1 MSWLVV
7 ATPVSAEDAAPAPPE
22 SGSDLA
28 GGEGLTLL
36 DALAAALAGGHAAE
50 IARLE
55 ASRSEDLLAQER
67 SAFLPRASVTSSA
80 GYNNRQD
87 EKLEAVNGTYGLS
100 NIGSNDGWFNVYL
113 DQLLLDLA
121 AWERIERAELEAEA
135 SDLARQ
141 QEQQAVA
148 FEIVQR
154 FTDVVRQ
161 ERLAALARERVALT
175 ETLDQQAA
183 LLLKA
188 GQLRPADR
196 EQVALLLEEA
206 RLEADSRA
214 LDVGKARGSLA
225 LVMGREGAVLAQ
237 PLDVSSLPDTT
248 SGPPDEPD
256 VTASPELRVLD
267 LRRRVEEKSVD
278 IARAGYFPTLGVRGG
293 YSNYGVKR
301 FDNYPDAVQVGVNVD
316 IPVFQGFKVQSA
328 VEGASK
334 GAEIARLRYRQAL
347 ERKRAVVRDLTER
360 LASALQGPA
369 LAARRAS
376 IAREQMRL
384 AELNLRAQRGTL
396 DEALAALDAL
406 VRDTQRETGADLDR
420 VLIWAQL
427 HRETGSLASKLG
439 ADPPSSQN

>member
-1 MSWLVV
+1 M
-7 ATPVSAEDAAPAPPE
+7 
-22 SGSDLA
+22 
-28 GGEGLTLL
+28 
-36 DALAAALAGGHAAE
+36 
-50 IARLE
+50 
-55 ASRSEDLLAQER
+55 
-67 SAFLPRASVTSSA
+67 
-80 GYNNRQD
+80 
-87 EKLEAVNGTYGLS
+87 
-100 NIGSNDGWFNVYL
+100 
-113 DQLLLDLA
+113 
-121 AWERIERAELEAEA
+121 
-135 SDLARQ
+135 
-141 QEQQAVA
+141 
-148 FEIVQR
+148 
-154 FTDVVRQ
+154 
-161 ERLAALARERVALT
+161 
-175 ETLDQQAA
+175 
-183 LLLKA
+183 
-188 GQLRPADR
+188 
-196 EQVALLLEEA
+196 ALLLEEA

-214 LDVGKARGSLA
+214 LDVGKARSALA
-225 LVMGREGAVLAQ
+225 LVMGREGAVLPE

-248 SGPPDEPD
+248 SGRTDDPD
-256 VTASPELRVLD
+256 VAASPELRVLD

-334 GAEIARLRYRQAL
+334 GAEIARLRYRQEL
-347 ERKRAVVRDLTER
+347 ERKRAVVRDLAER
-360 LASALQGPA
+360 LASAGQGPA

-396 DEALAALDAL
+396 DEALAALAAL

-427 HRETGSLASKLG
+427 HRETGSLASQLG